1 MPVSGF
7 VASIK
12 ARAVIVCSIA
22 FVASIAGGGTS
33 VVISD
38 RLAEDVQRTEAIA
51 IALRNHTLTDMVHDG
66 LRSVVYASLSAK
78 EIGKPDSEI
87 EEDLSE
93 LLQTLKQASESRAS
107 VDLPPALKALANS
120 AESDLS
126 AYAAS
131 VKSIVATAQ
140 NDRARAIAMIPAFDA
155 QFKALADRLEKIG
168 DQLQD
173 ASAAIRAESQRNV
186 AFAKPIEWGAMLLS
200 AGALAWLVYFVIRGL
215 VRPLEQLRGSMRRL
229 AAMQYDTDIPYV
241 GQQNELGEMA
251 RAVDQFR
258 VNGLERQRLELAMAE
273 TRRREIDRQKFL
285 EVEAKEFKTKVG
297 KVIDALNA
305 ETSRMRGTSETLG
318 SVAQTALEEAAS
330 ASEASFGAADS
341 SRAVAASANELAS
354 AIREIA
360 EQTSKTG
367 DIVEQATELAHR
379 VDADVSSLS
388 EAARE
393 IRGIVELINGIAGQ
407 TNLLALN
414 ATIEAARAGESGR
427 GFAVVAQEVKQLAE
441 QTAKATET
449 ITQKVEGI
457 EQSTQHAVNSIR
469 TVTARVAEINGMTG
483 AVAAAVEQQNAT
495 TADIGRHVTSSA
507 ESSQSA
513 AASAERVKSSAAK
526 TSAEADAVK
535 AAVGKLA
542 SVVSAISDSVAD
554 FLAIVGTDIEERRK
568 AVRSQGVDEVSV
580 RIGTARKTVAVVDV
594 SLLGLRLR
602 SDDLKVGQT
611 PFVTV
616 DGKERRARV
625 IWVENGEAGLAY
637 EDADALAVRQ
647 AA

>member
-1 MPVSGF
+1 MSVSSF

-12 ARAVIVCSIA
+12 TRAIIVCSIA
-22 FVASIAGGGTS
+22 FVASVAGGSTS
-33 VVISD
+33 VLISG
-38 RLAEDVQRTEAIA
+38 RLAEDVHRTDAIA
-51 IALRNHTLTDMVHDG
+51 VALRNHTLTDMVHDG
-66 LRSVVYASLSAK
+66 LRSVVYASFSAK

-87 EEDLSE
+87 EEDLGE
-93 LLQTLKQASESRAS
+93 LLATLKQASEDRAS
-107 VDLPPALKALANS
+107 VDLPPALKAIANS
-120 AESDLS
+120 AEADLS
-126 AYAAS
+126 AYTSS
-131 VKSIVATAQ
+131 VKSIVAAARD
-140 NDRARAIAMIPAFDA
+140 DRARAIAMLPAFDQ
-155 QFKALADRLEKIG
+155 QFKALAERLEKIG
-168 DQLQD
+168 DQLQES
-173 ASAAIRAESQRNV
+173 SAAIRAESESNV
-186 AFAKPIEWGAMLLS
+186 AFAKPIEWGAMILS
-200 AGALAWLVYFVIRGL
+200 AGALAWLVLFVIRGL
-215 VRPLEQLRGSMRRL
+215 IRPLEQLRDSMRRL

-241 GQQNELGEMA
+241 GHKNELGEMA
-251 RAVDQFR
+251 RAIDQFR
-258 VNGLERQRLELAMAE
+258 ANGLERQRLELAMAE

-285 EVEAKEFKTKVG
+285 EGEAKEFKTKVG
-297 KVIDALNA
+297 KVIEALNS
-305 ETSRMRGTSETLG
+305 ETARMRGTSETLG
-318 SVAQTALEEAAS
+318 AVAQSALEEAAS

-367 DIVEQATELAHR
+367 DIVEQATELARR

-388 EAARE
+388 DAARE
-393 IRGIVELINGIAGQ
+393 IRGIVELISGIAGQ

-449 ITQKVEGI
+449 ITMKVEGI
-457 EQSTQHAVNSIR
+457 EQSTQNAVNSIR

-507 ESSQSA
+507 EGSQSA

-535 AAVGKLA
+535 TAVGKLA

-568 AVRSQGVDEVSV
+568 AVRMQGSDEVTV
-580 RIGTARKTVAVVDV
+580 RIGTARMTIAVADA
-594 SLLGLRLR
+594 SSLGLRAR
-602 SDDLKVGQT
+602 TEDLKVGQM

-625 IWVENGEAGLAY
+625 VWAENGEAGLAF
-637 EDADALAVRQ
+637 EDADARALRQ